1 MKLTELYQRILTESV
16 DTDELKRIG
25 KSLLNFTNDK
35 ITDFVKWIDQ
45 FPSSGKAP
53 AGMKK
58 DFEDIKW
65 LKKSADTYKE
75 YKIVPQPI
83 GATFSRWDESYIDRL
98 VDAFFNTKTER
109 TSNITIGNLF
119 FVNESAMASSRFKET
134 SAKIAKFLQ
143 RFDGFH
149 KKALVGKLEIYF
161 TSSNAFRA
169 KAIYRSTTDKIMIKE
184 SNAREVDT
192 EAYGYL
198 LYILVHELGHR
209 FEFKSKVPLSFRDED
224 FYTTKYS
231 QTDSMFGSECF
242 AEIFAISFFGESKY
256 PQFAEKIRAFEN
268 LMK

>member
-1 MKLTELYQRILTESV
+1 MKLTELYQRMLTESV

-35 ITDFVKWIDQ
+35 ITDFVKWIYQ

-58 DFEDIKW
+58 DFESIKW
-65 LKKSADTYKE
+65 LKQSADTYKQ
-75 YKIVPQPI
+75 YNIVPQPI
-83 GATFSRWDESYIDRL
+83 KATFSYWDETDIDRI

-119 FVNESAMASSRFKET
+119 FANDSSMASGRFKET
-134 SAKIAKFLQ
+134 STKIAKFLQ

-149 KKALVGKLEIYF
+149 KKALIGNVEIHF
-161 TSSNAFRA
+161 KSSDALRSRA
-169 KAIYRSTTDKIMIKE
+169 QYKSGIDQIWIKE

-192 EAYGYL
+192 EVYGYL

-209 FEFKSKVPLSFRDED
+209 FEDKAKVPSTFRDTD

-231 QTDSMFGSECF
+231 QTDSMAGSECF

-256 PQFAEKIRAFEN
+256 PQFTEKIRAFN
-268 LMK
+268 KLME